1 MNGEKF
7 PTVMPAPESKTR
19 IINPMIKDYFVLSI
33 KNLKRRGVRSWLTLI
48 GIFIGI
54 TVVIALISLGDG
66 LKTAVNSQF
75 GVGSTQLITVQ
86 AGGLSGYGPPGSFV
100 VNPLTEDDAKAI
112 GKLSTVE
119 LAIPRRIE
127 TLNLE
132 FNNKLQVTVTASIPA
147 YNTQDIYELQ
157 ELKVQYGRLL
167 SKDDLGRV
175 VLGSN
180 LADPKKNGFDKEI
193 MPGDSV
199 TIKEKKFKV
208 IGIMKRKGSF
218 ILDGAILMMES
229 DLKDLM
235 NDGNKVSMIIVK
247 VKDKDLMTKAETGI
261 ENLMRERR
269 DVKKGE
275 EDFEV
280 STPEAMLATV
290 NQILTGVQVFI
301 VLIAAIAIIIGAIG
315 IVNTMMTSVMER
327 KKEIGIMKAIGAR
340 NSNIFL
346 QFFIEAGMLGLIG
359 GLIGIIAGVG
369 IGYLGTLGINY
380 FIGAETSPSI
390 NFMLVFLTLAGSF
403 IIGAIAG
410 ITPAMKAARQNPVE
424 VLRN

>member
-1 MNGEKF
+1 
-7 PTVMPAPESKTR
+7 
-19 IINPMIKDYFVLSI
+19 MIKDYFVLST
-33 KNLKRRGVRSWLTLI
+33 KNLKRRGVRSWLTLL

-54 TVVIALISLGDG
+54 TAVIALISLGDG

-75 GVGSTQLITVQ
+75 GVSSTQLITVQ

-100 VNPLTEDDAKAI
+100 VNPLTKEDAEAI
-112 GKLSTVE
+112 SKLSTVE
-119 LAIPRRIE
+119 LAIPRRVE

-132 FNNKLQVTVTASIPA
+132 FNNKLQVTAVGSIPIE
-147 YNTQDIYELQ
+147 NTQKVYELQ
-157 ELKVQYGRLL
+157 EISAQYGRLL
-167 SKDDLGRV
+167 NKDDSGKV
-175 VLGSN
+175 VLGNN

-193 MPGDSV
+193 MPGASV
-199 TIKEKKFKV
+199 TIGGEKFRV
-208 IGIMKRKGSF
+208 VGIMEKKGSF
-218 ILDGAILMMES
+218 ILDGAILMLEP

-235 NDGNKVSMIIVK
+235 NDGDKASVIIVQ
-247 VKDKDLMTKAETGI
+247 VKNKDLMTKAQI
-261 ENLMRERR
+261 EIEDLMRERR
-269 DVKKGE
+269 NDRKGE

-290 NQILTGVQVFI
+290 NQVLTGVQMFI
-301 VLIAAIAIIIGAIG
+301 VLIATIAIIIGTIG

-340 NSNIFL
+340 NSDIFL
-346 QFFIEAGMLGLIG
+346 QFLIESGMLGLIG
-359 GLIGIIAGVG
+359 GIVGVIAGIG

-380 FIGAETSPSI
+380 FIGSETTPGI
-390 NFMLVFLTLAGSF
+390 NFILISTTLIGSF

-424 VLRN
+424 VLRG